1 MNESDGF
8 TLRQFLGILRR
19 RGWIVVQAV
28 AILAAVAVV
37 LSLRST
43 NQYEASS
50 VLLVGASKQPLVEQF
65 TSGEEL
71 SSSAAARLI
80 RTRDVAGRVRKALG
94 SNQSVDDLLSRVTT
108 SADSDGFVTI
118 TARGESGAEAAV
130 VANAFAAQFVAHRAE
145 TPFEGLRKTVRAIQ
159 RQLTTAPAGLER
171 QALLAQL
178 AQLKTLV
185 AVRSADTEIVD
196 PAVVPADP
204 VTPTPVRDGVIGGGL
219 GLLLGLVVVLLLEA
233 LDPRLKSFEELRRL
247 VPAPQ
252 LAGIPAEVF
261 RRPFVLRR
269 RLRREPRVA
278 AAARRFPEAFERLR
292 TSLLVFNGEQEIKTI
307 LVTSPHDEREGKTT
321 VAASLAVSLA
331 KMGLKVCAVDADLR
345 NPRLARQFGLD
356 DAEPGLADVLEG
368 GSSVKNV
375 MQHFAVPGAPSFLHG
390 NGNRAERHGV
400 GVPDLVVVGPGGTT
414 ANPAE
419 LIASKGM
426 DELLEDLER
435 EFDVVVIDSAPMLEA
450 SDALPLAA
458 RASGTLLVVRLF
470 HTPRKSV
477 SQAASAIAGARG
489 TILGVV
495 GTAVPPRELREEV
508 YGVWPGAH
516 HASPSRVP

>member
-1 MNESDGF
+1 MNDSDGF

-28 AILAAVAVV
+28 AVLAAVAVV

-65 TSGEEL
+65 ASGEEL

-80 RTRDVAGRVRKALG
+80 RTRDVAARVRKALG
-94 SNQSVDDLLSRVTT
+94 SHQSVDNLLSRVTT
-108 SADSDGFVTI
+108 SADSDGFVII

-159 RQLTTAPAGLER
+159 RQLTTAPTGLER

-178 AQLKTLV
+178 AQLKTLA

-204 VTPTPVRDGVIGGGL
+204 IAPTPIRDGLIGGGL
-219 GLLLGLVVVLLLEA
+219 GLLLGLVVILVLEA

-252 LAGIPAEVF
+252 LAGVPAEVF
-261 RRPFVLRR
+261 RRPFFFRR

-321 VAASLAVSLA
+321 VASSLAVSLA

-356 DAEPGLADVLEG
+356 AAEPGLAEVLEG

-390 NGNRAERHGV
+390 NGNGSERHGA
-400 GVPDLVVVGPGGTT
+400 PDLVVVGPGGPT
-414 ANPAE
+414 ANPGE
-419 LIASKGM
+419 LIAGKGM
-426 DELLEDLER
+426 DELLEELER

-458 RASGTLLVVRLF
+458 RASGTVLVVRLF
-470 HTPRKSV
+470 HTPRSSV
-477 SQAASAIAGARG
+477 SQAASAIASARG

-508 YGVWPGAH
+508 YGVWPAAH